1 MPKDSNLQAI
11 ILMGVSGCGK
21 TTFGKLLKRELGF
34 EFTDGDDLH
43 SPANVEKMASGQPL
57 TDDDRGP
64 WLESICQ
71 HINQRL
77 DKNQSVAVACSALKK
92 SYRDQL
98 RKLSVPPTFI
108 HLVADINS
116 TSKRNP
122 ISRRQAERKGHFM
135 PRDLMQSQYEALEP
149 TTHEKDV
156 IEISVDLPMLEAER
170 QVLAVA
176 KGGRF

>member
-1 MPKDSNLQAI
+1 MPKRSNPQAI

-43 SPANVEKMASGQPL
+43 SPANVAKMASGQPL
-57 TDDDRGP
+57 DDDDRGP

-71 HINQRL
+71 HINEQL
-77 DKNQSVAVACSALKK
+77 DKKKSVAVACSALKK

-108 HLVADINS
+108 HLVAGI
-116 TSKRNP
+116 KP
-122 ISRRQAERKGHFM
+122 IARRQAGRAGRHYM
-135 PRDLMQSQYEALEP
+135 PPELMQSQYEALEP
-149 TTHEKDV
+149 TTDESDV
-156 IEISVDLPMLEAER
+156 VEVSVELPMLEAER
-170 QVLAVA
+170 QVLAA
-176 KGGRF
+176 ARGE